1 MGNIIAAAATGGE
14 RPAAAGGE
22 RRGSDYAERY
32 SPNRQRQTEHFA
44 ANNEVFISNY
54 FVRSCNIHGPK
65 YIETCSDNAT
75 PNKKMLRCTKC
86 VAMTPDERNKLK
98 YRGIT
103 PTIKEKRLLR
113 SIISEE
119 EEEGRLRRRRRRRW
133 WWRRRRF

>member
-103 PTIKEKRLLR
+103 PTIKEKRLRTKHYL
-113 SIISEE
+113 
-119 EEEGRLRRRRRRRW
+119 GGGGGG
-133 WWRRRRF
+133 

>member
-54 FVRSCNIHGPK
+54 FVRQCNIHGPE
-65 YIETCSDNAT
+65 YIETYSDNAT
-75 PNKKMLRCTKC
+75 PNKEMLRCTKC

-103 PTIKEKRLLR
+103 PTIKEKRLRTKHYL
-113 SIISEE
+113 
-119 EEEGRLRRRRRRRW
+119 GGGGGG
-133 WWRRRRF
+133 